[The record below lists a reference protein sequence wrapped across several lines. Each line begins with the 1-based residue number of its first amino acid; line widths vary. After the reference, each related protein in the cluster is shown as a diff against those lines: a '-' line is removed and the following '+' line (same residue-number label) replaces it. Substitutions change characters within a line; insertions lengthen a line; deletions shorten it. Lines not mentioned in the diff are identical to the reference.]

1 MKKLLLTGALVALAV
16 AGTVTY
22 PAIGGIAY
30 RTTIA
35 IESTLYGLHKA
46 EVSGGD
52 IRLMTLQGGPQD
64 APAVVMIHGYSAD
77 KDVWVR
83 FARHF
88 TDRYRVVIVD
98 LAGHG
103 ETAFDPALKYDTTS
117 QAARVLTLMDSLG
130 IAQAHVIGNSMGGF
144 IAARLAHDHPER
156 LLSATLMDAAGV
168 TPPQPSEMGELLAK
182 GDNPFL
188 FSDHAGFRRFYP
200 MTMAQA
206 PWVPGMTLD
215 WMADQYITR
224 RPQLT
229 RIFNDFHNVD
239 LLDGQLADIR
249 VPTLVMWGAKD
260 ELVSPTAAGIWCPGI
275 PGCQRVTYPDLG
287 HMPMVEDPARS
298 ASDVLQF
305 IQRLPASRPL
315 ISGEPA

>member
-1 MKKLLLTGALVALAV
+1 MKKLLLAVALAG
-16 AGTVTY
+16 AGIATVTTW
-22 PAIGGIAY
+22 PAIGGLAY
-30 RTTIA
+30 HATVA
-35 IESTLYGLHKA
+35 IESTLYGLRKA
-46 EVSGGD
+46 GVDGGD
-52 IRLMTLQGGPQD
+52 IHLMTLQGGPED

-103 ETAFDPALKYDTTS
+103 ETAFDSALKYDTTS
-117 QAARVLTLMDSLG
+117 QAARVIKLMDSLG
-130 IAQAHVIGNSMGGF
+130 IARAHVVGNSMGGF

-156 LLSATLMDAAGV
+156 LLSATLIDAAGV
-168 TPPQPSEMGELLAK
+168 TPPRPSVMGELLAK

-188 FSDHAGFRRFYP
+188 FSDRAGFRRFYP
-200 MTMAQA
+200 MTMAKA

-215 WMADQYITR
+215 WMADQYIAR
-224 RPQLT
+224 RPQLD
-229 RIFNDFHNVD
+229 RIFHDFHNTG

-249 VPTLVMWGAKD
+249 VPTLVMWGAQD
-260 ELVSPTAAGIWCPGI
+260 QLVSPTAAGVWCPGI
-275 PGCQRVTYPDLG
+275 PGCQRVTYADLG

-298 ASDVLQF
+298 AADVLRF
-305 IQRLPASRPL
+305 ISTATTAAPSRSTP
-315 ISGEPA
+315 

>member
-1 MKKLLLTGALVALAV
+1 MKKLLLTGVLAA
-16 AGTVTY
+16 AGIAATATY
-22 PAIGGIAY
+22 PAIGGLAY
-30 RTTIA
+30 HATVA

-46 EVSGGD
+46 EVNGGD
-52 IRLMTLQGGPQD
+52 IRLMTLQGGPED

-88 TDRYRVVIVD
+88 IDRYRVVIVD

-130 IAQAHVIGNSMGGF
+130 IAKAHVIGNSMGGF
-144 IAARLAHDHPER
+144 IAARLAHDHPDR

-168 TPPQPSEMGELLAK
+168 TPPQPSVMGELLAK
-182 GDNPFL
+182 GENPFL

-200 MTMAQA
+200 MTMAKA

-215 WMADQYITR
+215 WMADQYIAR
-224 RPQLT
+224 RPQLD
-229 RIFNDFHNVD
+229 RIFLDFHNTG

-249 VPTLVMWGAKD
+249 VPTLVMWGAQD
-260 ELVSPTAAGIWCPGI
+260 QLVSPSAAGVWCPGI
-275 PGCQRVTYPDLG
+275 PGCQRVTYADLG

-298 ASDVLQF
+298 AADVLRF
-305 IQRLPASRPL
+305 LASTTTAMPSRSTP
-315 ISGEPA
+315 